1 MALQISAQEN
11 FGELGVVVKFCSR
24 VGWIGGVTGESRG
37 REVDHYRDAAGAH
50 CAVCTHQAW
59 ESRRLHQS
67 IGFARHG
74 PDMCGRQR
82 CNGSAH

>member
-37 REVDHYRDAAGAH
+37 REVAHYRDAVGAH
-50 CAVCTHQAW
+50 CAPTKLGKVV
-59 ESRRLHQS
+59 
-67 IGFARHG
+67 GFTRHG
-74 PDMCGRQR
+74 PDICGRQ
-82 CNGSAH
+82 